1 MFRLAHVS
9 YAVIALA
16 VAATAAPSA
25 WAQKA
30 KDTLRVPF
38 RQPVQMVDA
47 YYGSGGEANSAV
59 RVVFDTLVNY
69 DTTKNEYVPAIA
81 ESWKQVDPMT
91 MEFKIRRD
99 VKFSDGQPMTMEDI
113 LYTFQFMADP
123 TAKYRFQDTR
133 SNWLGGVEKMDD
145 WTIRVR
151 GREQMA
157 VMLGKLTQVPYV
169 LPKHIHAK
177 LEKREL
183 FGKAPVGT
191 GPYKAVQVDDV
202 SGVLL
207 VRSPDY
213 KHINPGKPAG
223 LIQNIRITPVPDM
236 QTQTA
241 RMLRGEQDMMYGVD
255 SDLAQSFADNPDF
268 VVRNEDTVSFNFLQ
282 FDAKA
287 RSGNKLFTDKRVRQA
302 VAHAIDRDELR
313 RLLPPEIAK
322 IPSLE
327 AACSPLI
334 KYCDSS
340 VKLPEY
346 DPAKAKKLLAEA
358 GYPDGFDLPLLTW
371 GAGKEAAEGIAGMLR
386 KVGIRASVETAT
398 FGVFVKKRIDGAV
411 AIVTLWDNSVGQPD
425 INNTAEFFFMNNSRS
440 YANDPVLNQMVLDGR
455 KELDPVKRGQIY
467 KEMFNKANEEVY
479 VVPLKRIPAI
489 LVHRKEVNLMGGHKD
504 PLGFEFN
511 RIAWN

>member
-1 MFRLAHVS
+1 MLRLNSAM
-9 YAVIALA
+9 ALA
-16 VAATAAPSA
+16 VLSAAFGLAQPAL
-25 WAQKA
+25 AQKA
-30 KDTLRVPF
+30 KDTLRVPY
-38 RQPVQMVDA
+38 RQPVQTVDA

-69 DTTKNEYVPAIA
+69 DTDKNEYVGAIA
-81 ESWKQVDPMT
+81 SSWKQVDPLT
-91 MEFKIRRD
+91 MEFKIRSD
-99 VKFSDGQPMTMEDI
+99 VKFTDGQPMTMDDI

-133 SNWLGGVEKMDD
+133 SDWLGGVEKMDD

-177 LEKREL
+177 LEKREF
-183 FGKAPVGT
+183 FGQKPVGT
-191 GPYKAVQVDDV
+191 GPYKVLEVDDV

-207 VRSPDY
+207 KRNADY
-213 KHINPGKPAG
+213 KHINTGKPAG
-223 LIQNIRITPVPDM
+223 LIENIRITPVPDM

-255 SDLAQSFADNPDF
+255 PDLAQSFVGNLEFA
-268 VVRNEDTVSFNFLQ
+268 VRAEDSVSFNFLQ

-287 RSGNKLFTDKRVRQA
+287 LSGNKLFTDKRVRQA
-302 VAHAIDRDELR
+302 VTHAIDRDELR
-313 RLLPPEIAK
+313 KLLPPEIAK
-322 IPSLE
+322 IPALE
-327 AACSPLI
+327 TVCSPLI
-334 KYCDSS
+334 KYCASS

-346 DPAKAKKLLAEA
+346 DPAKAKRLLAEA
-358 GYPDGFDLPLLTW
+358 GYPDGFDLPILTW

-386 KVGIRASVETAT
+386 KVGIRASVETAA
-398 FGVFVKKRIDGAV
+398 FGVFVKKRIDGVVAV
-411 AIVTLWDNSVGQPD
+411 VTVWDNSVGQPD
-425 INNTAEFFFMNNSRS
+425 INNTAEFYFMTNSRS
-440 YANDPVLNQMVLDGR
+440 YANDPDLNKMVLEGR
-455 KELDPVKRGQIY
+455 AELDPVKRAAIY
-467 KEMFNKANEEVY
+467 KDMFNKANEEVY
-479 VVPLKRIPAI
+479 VVPLKRVPAV
-489 LVHRKEVNLMGGHKD
+489 LVHRKDINLLSGHKD